1 MMKHGFDMRR
11 VFIAGPGDL
20 EREREAVRKAIGD
33 VNETDAMPR
42 KVLLV
47 SVGLMHDE
55 HIVGYRAAVSENVR
69 DSEFFVQVFEDDWGP
84 KNLFRKIFHLA
95 MECRDDGSMPMRE
108 IAVFLKDARP
118 ETDPEI
124 VGLRA
129 ELEQAPDVRVH
140 YFNTAAQLSEQVR
153 EVASGWVRNIVA
165 EGERVASA

>member
-1 MMKHGFDMRR
+1 MKHGFDMRR
-11 VFIAGPGDL
+11 VFISGPGDL
-20 EREREAVRKAIGD
+20 EREREAVRKAIAD

-69 DSEFFVQVFEDDWGP
+69 DSEFFIQVFEDDWGP

-95 MECRDDGSMPMRE
+95 MECRDDRSMPMRE
-108 IAVFLKDARP
+108 IAVFLKDAQP

-129 ELEQAPDVRVH
+129 ELEQAQGIRVH
-140 YFNTAAQLSEQVR
+140 HFNTAAQLSEQVR
-153 EVASGWVRNIVA
+153 EVAAVWVRNIVA
-165 EGERVASA
+165 ESERVASA